1 MTSERASRGAS
12 LDIVGVTKRY
22 SEVTAVDNVSLS
34 IAPGEF
40 VTFLGPS
47 GSGKTTTLNMVAGF
61 TSVTS
66 GEISVNGKPLSHVP
80 PYKRNLGMVFQHY
93 ALFPHM
99 TVFEN
104 VAFPLRRRR
113 VSKADVQ
120 ARVKV
125 ALDQVKLQDFAH
137 RYPAQLS
144 GGQQQR
150 VALARAIVF
159 SPPVLLMDEPL
170 GALDRKL
177 RDELQLELRHLHKQ
191 LGLTFVFVTHDQ
203 EEALTLSDRVAVFNE
218 GRIEQI
224 GSPEQLYDRPH
235 SRFVAR
241 FIGESNL
248 IDGKI
253 ARGGTLLDDSEGGQQ
268 FAVESAVGLAGRT
281 ATLLIRPDRIRVMP
295 LGAKIESAQNR
306 LNGKVVHSIFL
317 GVSHRMMIQ
326 GEDGRTY
333 VVRRSAADSTTAAVE
348 GQDVVLSWNVRD
360 SLVLSEESAND
371 SNVASP
377 EMAVPDLASG
387 A

>member
-113 VSKADVQ
+113 VSRADVQ

-224 GSPEQLYDRPH
+224 GSPEQLYDRPR

-268 FAVESAVGLAGRT
+268 FAVESAGGLEGRT
-281 ATLLIRPDRIRVMP
+281 AMLLIRPDRIRVMP
-295 LGAKIESAQNR
+295 VGANIESAQNR

-333 VVRRSAADSTTAAVE
+333 VVRRSAADSTTAVAE

-371 SNVASP
+371 SDAALP